1 MATKGTWRHTEG
13 YMVPQDID
21 QTSTVQ
27 NNPLGLVVKARDISE
42 ATAYGTGEFI
52 YLKGVASTVVGS
64 VVTYNEDHQTAL
76 LVQLAAVGPVAVAM
90 SINGAAN
97 WGWYQRVGIA
107 YMACDAVA
115 ADAQL
120 YADDTAGR
128 VDDAIVAG
136 DLMFNAVSVTLGV
149 DNFLDA
155 NIANPYVSN
164 DTDHGTD

>member
-1 MATKGTWRHTEG
+1 MATIGTWRHSEG

-52 YLKGVASTVVGS
+52 YLKGVVSTVVGS
-64 VVTYNEDHQTAL
+64 VVTYNEAHQTAL
-76 LVQLAAVGPVAVAM
+76 IVSSAVGPVAVAM
-90 SINGAAN
+90 SINVAAN

-115 ADAQL
+115 TDKQL
-120 YADDTAGR
+120 YIDGTAGR
-128 VDDAIVAG
+128 VDDAVVAG
-136 DLMFNAVSVTLGV
+136 DMIIGAVSVTLGV
-149 DNFLDA
+149 GNFLDGS
-155 NIANPYVSN
+155 IATPYVS
-164 DTDHGTD
+164 DDADHGTD

>member
-1 MATKGTWRHTEG
+1 MATQGTWRHTEG

-52 YLKGVASTVVGS
+52 YLKGVVSTVVGS
-64 VVTYNEDHQTAL
+64 VVTYNEAHQTAL
-76 LVQLAAVGPVAVAM
+76 LVELAAVGPVAVAM
-90 SINGAAN
+90 SINVAAN

-107 YMACDAVA
+107 YMAADAVNT
-115 ADAQL
+115 DKQL

-136 DLMFNAVSVTLGV
+136 DMIIGAVSVTLAA
-149 DNFLDA
+149 DNFVDGY
-155 NIANPYVSN
+155 ISNPYVSN
-164 DTDHGTD
+164 DDNHGTD